1 MAGTGRN
8 TSQDAKR
15 HGHTGNRKNHQ
26 VIYRPSAEERL
37 EMAEF
42 GCTDVDTYTVSPSL
56 TCNKAFELAERLE
69 KMQYEVSIQ
78 SNCGE

>member
-1 MAGTGRN
+1 MAGTGKN
-8 TSQDAKR
+8 TSQDPKR

-42 GCTDVDTYTVSPSL
+42 GCTNVDSYTVSPSL
-56 TCNKAFELAERLE
+56 TCNKAFGLAEKLE
-69 KMQYEVSIQ
+69 KMQYEVLIKTI
-78 SNCGE
+78 

>member
-1 MAGTGRN
+1 MSGTGKN
-8 TSQDAKR
+8 TSQDPKR

-42 GCTDVDTYTVSPSL
+42 GCNDVDSYTVSPSL
-56 TCNKAFELAERLE
+56 TCNKAFGLAEKLE
-69 KMQYEVSIQ
+69 KMQYEVSIKTI
-78 SNCGE
+78 

>member
-1 MAGTGRN
+1 MAGTGKN

-42 GCTDVDTYTVSPSL
+42 GCTDVDSYTESPSL
-56 TCNKAFELAERLE
+56 TCSKAFGLAERLE
-69 KMQYEVSIQ
+69 KMQYEVSIKTI
-78 SNCGE
+78 